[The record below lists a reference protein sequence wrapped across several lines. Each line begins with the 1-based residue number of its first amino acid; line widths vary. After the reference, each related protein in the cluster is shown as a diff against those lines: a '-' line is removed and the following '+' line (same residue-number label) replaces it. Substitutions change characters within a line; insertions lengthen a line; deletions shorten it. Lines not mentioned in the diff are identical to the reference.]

1 VRALSR
7 RVLLDLALAA
17 LVLYAS
23 FWVYEFGNLSSLALS
38 GAHVSLAVSGFLPV
52 GTTAIFSTDHAG
64 PPPILA
70 KIIQVVLS
78 VAPMLMIAN
87 LARRGRLVILEG
99 ATICVVSLFGA
110 SLYWES
116 LSLLSSISITEHQLL
131 YFALTVGLEA
141 GLMRAMK
148 YSPAMPGR
156 GTRS

>member
-1 VRALSR
+1 MRAISR

-38 GAHVSLAVSGFLPV
+38 GARVSLDVSGFLPL
-52 GTTAIFSTDHAG
+52 GTIATSADHAG
-64 PPPILA
+64 LPPILV
-70 KIIQVVLS
+70 KTIQVALS
-78 VAPMLMIAN
+78 VSPMLLIAN

-99 ATICVVSLFGA
+99 AAICVVSLFVA

-116 LSLLSSISITEHQLL
+116 LSLLSRISMTEHELL
-131 YFALTVGLEA
+131 YFALAVGLEA

-148 YSPAMPGR
+148 YSPAMPGH